1 MEHGPLFYLVSWLGA
16 LGLTLFTLSSITRI
30 PFLQVSIFRQEQ
42 GRERAMPRYYRLGG
56 VLLAILFLFFIVGD
70 GRLEWNPPLVALCIG
85 SFAIII
91 FSVADD
97 LTHISW
103 RWHLAFQTLLGVLVS
118 SSGMRLELGEY
129 VGYFDGNLFPL
140 LGLLGVVAWVVLIM
154 NAINWSDGTDG
165 LMPGI
170 ASLSFGTMFLLALRL
185 EVNQP
190 AVAILSVTLL
200 GLSLGLL
207 FFNWHPARIL
217 SGTGGAYFLGFS
229 LAVLGLYSGM
239 KVATLL
245 VVLAVPVFD
254 ALFVFS
260 RRIMTGRSPFLPDKE
275 HLHHLLLARGWRP
288 TGVASVYLGVTGL
301 MGLLALSL
309 EGSEK
314 VIVFFATGMLFAVTS
329 VLLHVSLRSQ
339 LKL

>member
-1 MEHGPLFYLVSWLGA
+1 MEHGPLFYLVSWLAA

-30 PFLQVSIFRQEQ
+30 PFLRASLVRQEQ
-42 GRERAMPRYYRLGG
+42 GRERAMPRYFRLGG
-56 VLLAILFLFFIVGD
+56 VFLAVLFLLFIVGD

-85 SFAIII
+85 SFAIIF
-91 FSVADD
+91 FSTADD
-97 LTHISW
+97 LAHISW
-103 RWHLAFQTLLGVLVS
+103 RWHLAFQVLLGALVF
-118 SSGMRLELGEY
+118 SSGMRLLVGEY
-129 VGYFDGNLFPL
+129 LGYFGGELFPF

-170 ASLSFGTMFLLALRL
+170 ASLSFSTMFLLALRP

-207 FFNWHPARIL
+207 LFNWHPAKIL
-217 SGTGGAYFLGFS
+217 SGTGGAYFFGFA
-229 LAVLGLYSGM
+229 LAVLGLYAGM

-245 VVLAVPVFD
+245 LVLAVPVFD
-254 ALFVFS
+254 ALFVFT
-260 RRIMTGRSPFLPDKE
+260 RRILSGRSPFLPDKE
-275 HLHHLLLARGWRP
+275 HLHHLLLARGWQP
-288 TGVASVYLGVTGL
+288 AWVASVYLGVTGL

-309 EGSEK
+309 EGSQK
-314 VIVFFATGMLFAVTS
+314 LIVFFAAGVLSAVIS
-329 VLLHVSLRSQ
+329 VLLHVSLRSE